1 MYKNGSIEFNL
12 EGKNLLKMNDI
23 INYQYVL
30 QCVVDSIINLP
41 SATALKNLYKP
52 KKILEIHIILIKA
65 KVDFRSKFS
74 STRYMIFRGHFFQQP
89 YVLRSDS
96 VFLRKTLL

>member
-1 MYKNGSIEFNL
+1 MCQAKFFSNGIAQETSQKIKNTYKNGSFEINL

-41 SATALKNLYKP
+41 SATTLKNLYKP

-74 STRYMIFRGHFFQQP
+74 VAT
-89 YVLRSDS
+89 
-96 VFLRKTLL
+96 